1 MGVWKVV
8 PALRTGDWRAK
19 LVVCSQ
25 LLIGIAALLSLLSML
40 SRHPLLLVSF
50 MAVQGLLLV
59 GVVCFVIVALV
70 SQRTLV
76 VEEYRQ
82 GEVIFREGDL
92 GRHVYIVKSGTVEVL
107 VQQPDGT
114 QRAIKQLGMGE
125 TFGEMAL
132 LRQAP
137 RSATIRTV
145 TAAQVFKVSP
155 DDFLALY
162 THLPHVRETFNQ
174 IMAERLSQLERR

>member
-1 MGVWKVV
+1 MSVWKFV
-8 PALRTGDWRAK
+8 PALRTGDWRSK
-19 LVVCSQ
+19 LMACSQ
-25 LLIGIAALLSLLSML
+25 LMIGTAALLSLLSML
-40 SRHPLLLVSF
+40 TRNPLLLVSF
-50 MAVQGLLLV
+50 MSVQGLLLV
-59 GVVCFVIVALV
+59 GVICFVIVALI

-76 VEEYRQ
+76 TEEY
-82 GEVIFREGDL
+82 GPGDIIFREGDP

-114 QRAIKQLGMGE
+114 QRAIKQLGTGE

-145 TAAQVFKVSP
+145 TAAQVFKISP

-162 THLPHVRETFNQ
+162 THLPRVKETFSQ
-174 IMAERLSQLERR
+174 IMMDRLGELERR